1 MKSRSEV
8 ELEDNVQ
15 IINLFVSTFLF
26 DNDNLYS
33 VVFTQPFA
41 MMRIYVLRD
50 LKA

>member
-26 DNDNLYS
+26 DNDNLY
-33 VVFTQPFA
+33 
-41 MMRIYVLRD
+41 
-50 LKA
+50 